1 MIGPNHHDDPAM
13 SWGVSDVEI
22 GTRKWGF
29 NEAKCGMNRKIMV
42 NCWEKYGDFMI
53 HGMDRKGNKWWFDGD
68 SPSGHD

>member
-1 MIGPNHHDDPAM
+1 
-13 SWGVSDVEI
+13 
-22 GTRKWGF
+22 
-29 NEAKCGMNRKIMV
+29 MNRKIMV